1 MTRCLGAACC
11 VCVCMC
17 RHISRYTS
25 HVTLCRRYIRA
36 AQCGCL
42 PAAVVVADSTAGLCA
57 RDQAPTPPPACAVTH
72 QPTAPHSRTRFNKQH
87 PHSLPQLLIPTNT
100 PSTWHGRKGLA
111 APSWTPD
118 LFFSTGSPCNFDCP
132 GACAPPLLHCHN
144 THAPPA
150 VTINPWTCSASPMCV
165 HPPGYQTRATGSLDT
180 RTTGFTSHHL
190 CIWHMQPLTPPPPLL
205 LRYGSI
211 YRARAPNVTGATTS
225 PTPCAAPTFHV
236 PVCLCVRDT

>member
-1 MTRCLGAACC
+1 M
-11 VCVCMC
+11 
-17 RHISRYTS
+17 
-25 HVTLCRRYIRA
+25 
-36 AQCGCL
+36 
-42 PAAVVVADSTAGLCA
+42 
-57 RDQAPTPPPACAVTH
+57 TH

-144 THAPPA
+144 THAPLA

-165 HPPGYQTRATGSLDT
+165 HPPRISNTRNWLT
-180 RTTGFTSHHL
+180 RHTNHWLHFTSSLHL
-190 CIWHMQPLTPPPPLL
+190 AHAAPNPPL